1 MEILIGDVHGS
12 LKQFLYPFYSNGF
25 YDNVIIKNN
34 EIIFEHLN
42 LHGNKLIFVGDIFY
56 KGEHDCIIANTL
68 SKLILDNYEIEWLLG
83 NRDLIVFAKLFKE
96 NLEIDDIEI
105 DDTSHSYKDSPFL
118 NRYDS
123 LNKERLKR
131 LIIEKRIKVIT
142 RLKNNLLVS
151 HAAITQNG
159 FNELKNIL
167 ETRII
172 NNINPDIKNIKQLTL
187 TKNNQLDS
195 IEDLNIIFND
205 VDNINLYCS
214 RLEIFWNKHIFE
226 AIEECIIGHETFI
239 NEYPKEAIVKIQKYG
254 IWLTDE
260 YISMNV
266 QCKQD
271 RIKQFLLKEVH
282 YGDIIIK
289 TNIHHI
295 DCNCFDN
302 PCCFI
307 LNDNKW
313 SYSGPDDKLSF
324 SNYEFNERVYKVLS
338 E

>member
-1 MEILIGDVHGS
+1 MEIVIGDIHGS
-12 LKQFLYPFYSNGF
+12 IHQFVFPFTSHGF
-25 YDNVIIKNN
+25 ATGFNIKNN
-34 EIIFEHLN
+34 EIEFEELD
-42 LHGNKLIFVGDIFY
+42 LHGYRLIFLGDIFY
-56 KGEHDCIIANTL
+56 KGEYDCIIANTL
-68 SKLILDNYEIEWLLG
+68 SRLILDNYEIEWLLG

-96 NLEIDDIEI
+96 NLEIDD
-105 DDTSHSYKDSPFL
+105 TSHSYKDSPFID
-118 NRYDS
+118 RYNS

-131 LIIEKRIKVIT
+131 LIIEKKLKVIT
-142 RLKNNLLVS
+142 RLKNNILVS
-151 HAAITQNG
+151 HAAITQKG

-167 ETRII
+167 ETKII
-172 NNINPDIKNIKQLTL
+172 NNINPDIRNINQLTL
-187 TKNNQLDS
+187 TKDNQLDS
-195 IEDLNIIFND
+195 IEDLNNIFND
-205 VDNINLYCS
+205 IDNINLYCS
-214 RLEIFWNKHIFE
+214 HLEIFWNKHIFE
-226 AIEECIIGHETFI
+226 SIEESIIGHETFI
-239 NEYPKEAIVKIQKYG
+239 NEYPKNAIVKIQKYG

-307 LNDNKW
+307 LNNNKW
-313 SYSGPDDKLSF
+313 SYSGQDDKLSF
-324 SNYEFNERVYKVLS
+324 SDYEFNGRTYKVIS
-338 E
+338 T